1 MVYGSVADK
10 DVDAVLRLMPRA
22 AMIYFTNAEGSRA
35 LPAGEC
41 CRRYEDCCAAAGL
54 RACERRV
61 VPSVADALSAALE
74 YARSLENAG
83 TPSEARPL
91 IYVGGSTYVVA
102 EAIAALRA

>member
-1 MVYGSVADK
+1 MKKIGL
-10 DVDAVLRLMPRA
+10 DVGDVRIGIAVSDMLGICA
-22 AMIYFTNAEGSRA
+22 NSR
-35 LPAGEC
+35 
-41 CRRYEDCCAAAGL
+41 
-54 RACERRV
+54 ERRV

-102 EAIAALRA
+102 EAMAALRG